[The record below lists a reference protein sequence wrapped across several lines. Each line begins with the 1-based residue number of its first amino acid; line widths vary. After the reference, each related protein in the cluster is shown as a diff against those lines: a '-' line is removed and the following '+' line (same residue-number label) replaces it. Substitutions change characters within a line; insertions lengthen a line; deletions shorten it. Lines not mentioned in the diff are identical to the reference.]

1 MRYLKERR
9 RRVRTPLGPPDMRW
23 GQLWRAV
30 QTGVRTLGRW
40 GDSHIGG
47 GVQQRTWWLG
57 LAVVVAEFKFDVGD
71 SLPLHQDA
79 PSPPLAQVHLVVSE
93 QAITDFLHV
102 YGGPKM
108 VRKQFMSPYG
118 RGRVVE
124 VVVFRPDLYFHE
136 VPACDEHRRSVIFG
150 FTVREQGPVL
160 RWLDEQG
167 VA

>member
-1 MRYLKERR
+1 MMRMGQLKKTVETGL
-9 RRVRTPLGPPDMRW
+9 RTLWRW
-23 GQLWRAV
+23 G
-30 QTGVRTLGRW
+30 G
-40 GDSHIGG
+40 SHIGG

-57 LAVVVAEFKFDVGD
+57 LATVVAEFKFGVGD
-71 SLPLHQDA
+71 SLPPHQDG
-79 PSPPLAQVHLVVSE
+79 PLPPLAQVHLVVSE

-124 VVVFRPDLYFHE
+124 VVVFRPDRYFHE
-136 VPACDEHRRSVIFG
+136 VPACDEPRRSVIFG
-150 FTVREQGPVL
+150 FTVREEGPVV
-160 RWLDEQG
+160 RWLAEQG